1 MTIFF
6 LHFLESESSHFKLKV
21 EYHGEPVT
29 TTAWKVSKYGVISGP
44 YFPVFGL
51 NTEYGPEITPYLDT
65 FHAVRPSTFLKGDS
79 GRAAFK
85 NAL

>member
-1 MTIFF
+1 MYLQYF
-6 LHFLESESSHFKLKV
+6 LCSDWFLMPLILTLSLRNNAS
-21 EYHGEPVT
+21 
-29 TTAWKVSKYGVISGP
+29 TAWKVSKYGVISGP

-79 GRAAFK
+79 GTGAFK